1 MTSSLLWH
9 YTTTGG
15 ALGILQSR
23 SLRASDIRF
32 LNDAQEYDLAVR
44 TLRRVM
50 REETDRDGVEL
61 PVKLRERVEA
71 VLDGGP
77 RPYHMSDAEE
87 FGHFAACVSET
98 EDDLGQ
104 WRGYAD
110 GGGFA
115 LGFDRNLLDS
125 IATAN
130 RCRLLRCV
138 YSTAEHEQMLR
149 KPFVSERD
157 SMQPELQDHWHKA
170 VNRAAAVL
178 LGEFDR
184 LAPRIK
190 HPAFSAEAE
199 WRIVKGPL
207 PYGAASAT
215 VIRYR
220 PGKSLPIPYIELP
233 LASPDGAPLIRCIT
247 LGPTPHPALAS
258 TAIRHAAVAS
268 GLADE
273 RSLEVRVTR
282 APYRSW

>member
-1 MTSSLLWH
+1 MTSPLLWH

-32 LNDAQEYDLAVR
+32 LNDAQEYDLAVQ

-50 REETDRDGVEL
+50 RDETERDSVEL
-61 PVKLRERVEA
+61 AAELCERIEA
-71 VLDGGP
+71 ALDGGS
-77 RPYHMSDAEE
+77 RPYQLSGAKEY
-87 FGHFAACVSET
+87 GHFAACVSET

-115 LGFDRNLLDS
+115 LGFDRNLLES

-130 RCRLLRCV
+130 GFRLVKCV
-138 YSTAEHEQMLR
+138 YSTAEHAELLR
-149 KPFVSERD
+149 EPFVSERD
-157 SMQPELQDHWHKA
+157 SMRPELEDHWHKA
-170 VNRAAAVL
+170 VNRAAAGVL
-178 LGEFDR
+178 DEFDK

-190 HPAFSAEAE
+190 HQAFSAEAE
-199 WRIVKGPL
+199 WRIVRGPL
-207 PYGAASAT
+207 PYDAANAA
-215 VIRYR
+215 VIRHR

-233 LASPDGAPLIRCIT
+233 LAGRDGTPLIRCIT

-258 TAIRHAAVAS
+258 TAIRHAAIAS

-273 RSLEVRVTR
+273 HSLEVRVTR

>member
-1 MTSSLLWH
+1 MTPSILWH

-50 REETDRDGVEL
+50 REETERDSVDL
-61 PVKLRERVEA
+61 DVKLRERVEA
-71 VLDGGP
+71 VLDGGD
-77 RPYHMSDAEE
+77 RPYQMSDAKE

-115 LGFDRNLLDS
+115 LGFDRSVLDA

-130 RCRLLRCV
+130 GFRLVKCS
-138 YSTAEHEQMLR
+138 YSTAEHVELLR

-157 SMQPELQDHWHKA
+157 SMQPELEDHWHKA

-178 LGEFDR
+178 LDAFDA
-184 LAPRIK
+184 LAPQIK
-190 HPAFSAEAE
+190 HQAFHAEAE
-199 WRIVKGPL
+199 WRIVRGPL
-207 PYGAASAT
+207 PYGATTAA

-220 PGKSLPIPYIELP
+220 PGKSLPVPYIELP
-233 LASPDGAPLIRCIT
+233 LANRGGAPLIRCIT
-247 LGPTPHPALAS
+247 IGPTPHPSLAS

-268 GLADE
+268 GLAEE